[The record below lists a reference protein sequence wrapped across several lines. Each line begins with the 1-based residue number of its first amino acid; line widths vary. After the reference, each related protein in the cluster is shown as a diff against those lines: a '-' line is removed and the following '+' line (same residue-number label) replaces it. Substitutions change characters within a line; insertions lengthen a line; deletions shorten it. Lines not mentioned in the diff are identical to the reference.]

1 MRTKS
6 ILIILIVSITFLNC
20 RKENKF
26 ENNTEL
32 CKILGKMTEDDQKIR
47 GTTKLFDPFFEILDS
62 IKTANKLTKE
72 IYTNLST
79 EEQLEWGKIARKIAE
94 KRSKKSKKEIDSLW
108 NIQTK
113 LDNKN
118 TELLIEIVKK
128 RGWVDK
134 VSLNCEEYAAPWVI
148 FRHSQEKYWKE
159 IRPLIEKA
167 YKEKK
172 LGGMEYI
179 MIDNQLKGRPSFNF
193 DFEKK

>member
-1 MRTKS
+1 MKN
-6 ILIILIVSITFLNC
+6 ILITLIISITFFNC
-20 RKENKF
+20 KKENNF
-26 ENNTEL
+26 ENDTEL

-47 GTTKLFDPFFEILDS
+47 GMPILSDPFFEIMDS
-62 IKTANKLTKE
+62 IRTANKLTKE

-79 EEQLEWGKIARKIAE
+79 KEQLEWGKVGRKIAE
-94 KRSKKSKKEIDSLW
+94 KIPKNSKKQIDSLW

-118 TELLIEIVKK
+118 TKLLIEIVKK

-148 FRHSQEKYWKE
+148 FRHSQEKYWNE

-172 LGGMEYI
+172 LGGMEYT